1 MSKSCQYL
9 LHSLMTTYELIT
21 FSYDTNLKKSTAK
34 KCKALLL
41 FMQNV
46 IKRLEC
52 INSQKLE

>member
-1 MSKSCQYL
+1 
-9 LHSLMTTYELIT
+9 MTTYELIT

-52 INSQKLE
+52 IKSQKLE